1 MNDKDNVVMTRA
13 VIPQK
18 DCIVVDGTAGTKFT
32 RMLIHGEP
40 AIMLQNVNLT
50 KAVIITGPV
59 LAGINGWLAQMFKT
73 DLHEVTLN

>member
-1 MNDKDNVVMTRA
+1 MQNQENAVFTRA
-13 VIPQK
+13 AIPQK
-18 DCIVVDGTAGTKFT
+18 ECVVIDGTAGTKFT

-40 AIMLQNVNLT
+40 AIMLQNANIN

-73 DLHEVTLN
+73 ELTEVLN